1 MAFSLAHTQSVDST
15 SDTTRWA
22 DCRTA
27 LFYLFDTFLPARG
40 WTTNTSAGTSGSVKR
55 GLGWPLTDWRNSDT
69 LTNHYSWTSIS
80 TAYQTSLTV
89 YEDATYTT
97 TPGDLMTDTTNSY
110 SWLVNDATTQ
120 NSSWKFWT
128 STEDTSL
135 FMVTRA
141 NQLITWGGNFELG
154 VWYPNSNY
162 TVANTTDT
170 YRTQYAFPSPGLY
183 YTNQPFGT
191 NTASN
196 EFTARIGKPTSYSEP
211 LDLTF
216 QKNFYIESSSTSLG
230 RINYSDIR
238 QQIPPSSARSTGF
251 VLENLILS
259 STLYKYQNGSDWY
272 LSTGVP
278 SNSGLA
284 FSCGT
289 TEPDLS

>member
-1 MAFSLAHTQSVDST
+1 MTI
-15 SDTTRWA
+15 
-22 DCRTA
+22 
-27 LFYLFDTFLPARG
+27 P
-40 WTTNTSAGTSGSVKR
+40 
-55 GLGWPLTDWRNSDT
+55 
-69 LTNHYSWTSIS
+69 
-80 TAYQTSLTV
+80 TAYQTYINM

-97 TPGDLMTDTTNSY
+97 TPGDLMTDTSNLY
-110 SWLVNDATTQ
+110 SWTVNDVTTQ

-141 NQLITWGGNFELG
+141 NMLITWGGKFEVG

-170 YRTQYAFPSPGLY
+170 YRTQFAFPHPALR
-183 YTNQPFGT
+183 YTNQQFTT
-191 NTASN
+191 NTSST
-196 EFTARIGKPTSYSEP
+196 EYTAYIGTPSSYSEP

-216 QKNFYIESSSTSLG
+216 QKNFYIESTTTSLG

-238 QQIPPSSARSTGF
+238 KHIPPSSSRITGYSLYGIANSAT
-251 VLENLILS
+251 V
-259 STLYKYQNGSDWY
+259 TLYKYQNGSDWY
-272 LSTGVP
+272 LSTAVP
-278 SNSGLA
+278 SSPGLA